1 MTSVSSV
8 GFQDFGDFGGGN
20 FASYLA
26 ALNNG
31 TPPPPPPPN
40 TTQANNPTTM
50 TAAELREWQVNQI
63 WAQHFPEIEVFPP
76 GLIVYTAD
84 ETIYMHFRPEFAAQV
99 EALDLAA
106 YSRSIVKQYG
116 VLWEEYHVRVLA
128 ERQSQMLVSGA
139 REEGYNAQG
148 DYGFSLE
155 YSGGNWGRNS
165 GGVFAAADRAY
176 RDSGAWADPN
186 ANSQT
191 YDNFVNAY
199 VQSQVRPTS
208 SFDVA
213 HDSATGFWV
222 QVGPAFDSEP
232 NDDILEVRIPRVW
245 VPHGD
250 GSRTGEDYWSEG
262 GRWWRQ
268 SNNQPSIISGGV
280 IAAPESLWLGQIDGI
295 QNGKKPLEI
304 AKSFA
309 ENLRYESAPGATG
322 FAQEYGGA
330 IFRRGDGKL
339 FKSATFIGPK
349 TGSGGLGSVTIPI
362 SRILSANPSMQLV
375 AVWHTHTL
383 GSPFPSP
390 TDNITPNRLFE
401 NYPSFLGMVIA
412 TTGPTPSLT
421 FTRPEP

>member
-1 MTSVSSV
+1 MAMEGLLSTNDTETDGAFLLRMYTETGAQALGISYEGFAVAVYGARSATYGSSPYEGYYAEGEYIGSTSRI
-8 GFQDFGDFGGGN
+8 GGGW
-20 FASYLA
+20 
-26 ALNNG
+26 G
-31 TPPPPPPPN
+31 
-40 TTQANNPTTM
+40 
-50 TAAELREWQVNQI
+50 
-63 WAQHFPEIEVFPP
+63 
-76 GLIVYTAD
+76 GL
-84 ETIYMHFRPEFAAQV
+84 
-99 EALDLAA
+99 
-106 YSRSIVKQYG
+106 G
-116 VLWEEYHVRVLA
+116 
-128 ERQSQMLVSGA
+128 
-139 REEGYNAQG
+139 
-148 DYGFSLE
+148 
-155 YSGGNWGRNS
+155 YSGGNWGRS
-165 GGVFAAADRAY
+165 SWSVFAAADHAY